1 MKLYAGDETVPVYD
15 RMVTDTLRI
24 ERNQLLELTTRFK
37 EDDFRGDID
46 FSVDVDTDWDGS
58 NEGGGEVVIL

>member
-46 FSVDVDTDWDGS
+46 FSVEVDTDWDGS

>member
-1 MKLYAGDETVPVYD
+1 
-15 RMVTDTLRI
+15 MVTDTLRI